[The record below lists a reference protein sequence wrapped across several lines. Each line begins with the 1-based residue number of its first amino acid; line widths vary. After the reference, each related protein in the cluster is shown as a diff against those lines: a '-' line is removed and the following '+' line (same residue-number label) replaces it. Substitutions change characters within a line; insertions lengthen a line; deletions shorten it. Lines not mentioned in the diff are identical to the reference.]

1 MKSAVSHFDKSV
13 RSHLESSS
21 SEFSDEDN
29 PFNDILI
36 SKRKANQASLA
47 TQENF
52 VKNLDQV

>member
-13 RSHLESSS
+13 RSHSESSS

-47 TQENF
+47 TKENF
-52 VKNLDQV
+52 VKNLDKV

>member
-1 MKSAVSHFDKSV
+1 MKSAVSHFEKGV
-13 RSHLESSS
+13 RSQSESSS

-47 TQENF
+47 TKEDSF
-52 VKNLDQV
+52 AKK